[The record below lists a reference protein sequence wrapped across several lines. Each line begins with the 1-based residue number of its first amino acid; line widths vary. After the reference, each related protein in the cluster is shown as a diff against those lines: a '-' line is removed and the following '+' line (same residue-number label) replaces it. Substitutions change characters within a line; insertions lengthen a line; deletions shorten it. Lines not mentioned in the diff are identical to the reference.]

1 MEQNIISTIRD
12 ECIRHRSKYLTIA
25 QLTAIAE
32 AKINEFIITGKAKDQ
47 DLSSLLDK
55 CIDILSIYKKNS
67 KDIKNIISCKNK
79 GAMIS
84 SNSVMIIQLN
94 YVYYNEFAKIK
105 LHKSTSDEGNG
116 NNNNNEF
123 QLMNIY
129 NTLLETLLKDEN
141 IAKIKS
147 FIKSSIKQTK
157 LNHEQEECNLMRTG
171 SYITSNQLN
180 SLISSSANSASS
192 QMEILLIDIRS
203 RLEFNK
209 SHIDTKN
216 IICLEPISFKMSYSD
231 HDLEKKSLIT
241 SPNSEIK
248 MFQSRNLFKFIILYT
263 DANEYNVKQQSVLLD
278 ILVNHSFENQYPMT
292 LPKFSFWNLVFQ
304 VGLNDSVYINGN
316 TSGLSLQHLPKM
328 SPSIRHSMDDS
339 MKEMLVAPT
348 PLNHLQQ
355 QQQQQSDNDHVL
367 KRSSSF
373 KKLFSNYTSP
383 NPKNSNSNL
392 YSISSLSISRQ
403 FIANQLSGNATSL
416 ENSETDFMTNQREQ
430 LNHNSFAHIA
440 PINTKA
446 ITSPSRTATP
456 KLQRFPQTISMNLN
470 MNSNGHSSATST
482 IQPSCLSLSNNDS
495 LDHTDVTPTSS
506 HNYDL
511 DFAVGLENLGN
522 SCYMNCIIQCILG
535 THELTQIF
543 LDDSYAKHININSK
557 LGSKGILA
565 KYFARL
571 VHMMYK
577 EQVDGSKKI
586 SISPIKFKL
595 ACGSVNSLFKTASQQ
610 DCQEFCQFLLD
621 GLHEDLNQCGSNPP
635 LKELS
640 QEAEARREKLSLRI
654 ASSIEWERFLTT
666 DFSVIVDLF
675 QGQYAS
681 LLKCKVCS
689 HTSTIYQPFTV
700 LSIPIPKK
708 NSRNNITIEDCF
720 REFTK
725 CENLEVDEQ
734 WLCPHCEKR
743 QPSTKQL
750 TITRLPRNLIVHL
763 KRFDN
768 LLNKNND
775 FVIYPFLLDLTP
787 FWANDFDG
795 VFPPGVNDDELP
807 IRGQIPPFKYEL
819 YGVACH
825 FGTLYGGHYTA
836 YVKKGLKKGWLYF
849 DDTKYKP
856 VKNKAEA
863 INSNA
868 YVLFYHRVYGV

>member
-94 YVYYNEFAKIK
+94 YVYYKVIHIIVTTNIPHLSEFAKIK

-278 ILVNHSFENQYPMT
+278 ILVNHSFEKPISDDFTKIFILESGFPGWLKSNYGRQVSS
-292 LPKFSFWNLVFQ
+292 SFPSN
-304 VGLNDSVYINGN
+304 NNIKDDSVYINGN

-392 YSISSLSISRQ
+392 YSISSLSISSSPSP
-403 FIANQLSGNATSL
+403 LPLHSPDPVKGNSL
-416 ENSETDFMTNQREQ
+416 PINYPETPHLWKNSETDFMTNQREQ
-430 LNHNSFAHIA
+430 LNHNSFAHVA

-495 LDHTDVTPTSS
+495 LD
-506 HNYDL
+506 
-511 DFAVGLENLGN
+511 
-522 SCYMNCIIQCILG
+522 
-535 THELTQIF
+535 
-543 LDDSYAKHININSK
+543 
-557 LGSKGILA
+557 
-565 KYFARL
+565 
-571 VHMMYK
+571 
-577 EQVDGSKKI
+577 
-586 SISPIKFKL
+586 
-595 ACGSVNSLFKTASQQ
+595 
-610 DCQEFCQFLLD
+610 
-621 GLHEDLNQCGSNPP
+621 
-635 LKELS
+635 
-640 QEAEARREKLSLRI
+640 
-654 ASSIEWERFLTT
+654 
-666 DFSVIVDLF
+666 
-675 QGQYAS
+675 
-681 LLKCKVCS
+681 
-689 HTSTIYQPFTV
+689 
-700 LSIPIPKK
+700 
-708 NSRNNITIEDCF
+708 
-720 REFTK
+720 
-725 CENLEVDEQ
+725 
-734 WLCPHCEKR
+734 
-743 QPSTKQL
+743 
-750 TITRLPRNLIVHL
+750 
-763 KRFDN
+763 
-768 LLNKNND
+768 
-775 FVIYPFLLDLTP
+775 
-787 FWANDFDG
+787 
-795 VFPPGVNDDELP
+795 
-807 IRGQIPPFKYEL
+807 
-819 YGVACH
+819 
-825 FGTLYGGHYTA
+825 
-836 YVKKGLKKGWLYF
+836 
-849 DDTKYKP
+849 
-856 VKNKAEA
+856 
-863 INSNA
+863 
-868 YVLFYHRVYGV
+868 